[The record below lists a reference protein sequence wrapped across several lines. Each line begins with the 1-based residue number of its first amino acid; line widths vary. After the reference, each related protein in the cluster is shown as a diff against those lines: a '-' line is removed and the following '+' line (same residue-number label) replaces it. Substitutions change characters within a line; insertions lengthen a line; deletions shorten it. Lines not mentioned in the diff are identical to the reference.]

1 MIKITNNLKSNNPLV
16 RILLAIGGLITVGLT
31 LFLGAIALVFV
42 VGFLVFVSIIFS
54 IIYWFFKKNLE
65 KMKGS
70 YQKKTSN
77 SSMDSK
83 TLEGEYHEVDE

>member
-1 MIKITNNLKSNNPLV
+1 MRRKEGFSMIEVLLA
-16 RILLAIGGLITVGLT
+16 LAIGGLITVGLT
-31 LFLGAIALVFV
+31 IFLGAIALVFV

-54 IIYWFFKKNLE
+54 IRYWFFKKNLE
-65 KMKGS
+65 KMKES
-70 YQKKTSN
+70 HQKKASN